1 MSETR
6 LPTELWVSAGLR
18 QCSIDAVPAVVIRK
32 GERQSGTVMLKLDRL
47 DRGIVILTQARDLDG
62 KLTWFAANDGN
73 PYGPADAQAY
83 VDRAIARDPDL
94 WVIEIEHRE
103 GWHPFDQV

>member
-1 MSETR
+1 MTDAR

-18 QCSIDAVPAVVIRK
+18 QCSIEAVPAVVVHT
-32 GERQSGTVMLKLDRL
+32 GERQSGAVMLKLDRL
-47 DRGIVILTQARDLDG
+47 DRGVVILTQQRDLEG

-73 PYGPADAQAY
+73 AFTSADAHAY
-83 VDRAIARDPDL
+83 VERSLSRDPDL

-103 GWHPFDQV
+103 GWHPFESL